1 MTTTAKQ
8 TSNGGKRPASPPD
21 RTTGMARIKE
31 AEAYHVASVAHSAAF
46 EGERLCNEIYRTASD
61 GYLRDTHVNEAAE
74 TLADPATQRK
84 IEEAACC
91 LVVAIEHLCSLMADP
106 PL

>member
-1 MTTTAKQ
+1 MTTAKQ
-8 TSNGGKRPASPPD
+8 ASNGGRRPASPPD
-21 RTTGMARIKE
+21 RTIGMARIKE
-31 AEAYHVASVAHSAAF
+31 AESYHLASVAHSAAF
-46 EGERLCNEIYRTASD
+46 EGERLCNEIYRTAFDS
-61 GYLRDTHVNEAAE
+61 YMRDTHVSEVAE

-91 LVVAIEHLCSLMADP
+91 LVVAIEHLCSLMTDP